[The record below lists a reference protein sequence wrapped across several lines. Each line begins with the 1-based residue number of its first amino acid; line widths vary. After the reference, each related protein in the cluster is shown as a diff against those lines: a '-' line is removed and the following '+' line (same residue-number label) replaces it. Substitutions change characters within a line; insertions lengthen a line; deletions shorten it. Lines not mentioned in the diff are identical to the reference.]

1 MEMGEVR
8 IPVGREE
15 DDHDREAPFVVGA
28 ARPTVFEARN
38 EIERELEIGD
48 VEYENPRPLR
58 VAKHLGSACPLED
71 ATV

>member
-1 MEMGEVR
+1 MEVGEVR
-8 IPVGREE
+8 IAVGREE
-15 DDHDREAPFVVGA
+15 DDHDRQAPFVVRA
-28 ARPTVFEARN
+28 TRPTVFEARN

-58 VAKHLGSACPLED
+58 VAKHLGADCPLDD